1 MVQSPNK
8 YADIF
13 KNNNIYLL
21 FHIETPTLIWMTKK
35 KLFRKPSVLILLLIM
50 SCCFYLFALF
60 YFFISVFV
68 DVQRSQLNKQH

>member
-8 YADIF
+8 YANIF

-35 KLFRKPSVLILLLIM
+35 KTLQKTISSDPAAHHELLFLPFCSFL
-50 SCCFYLFALF
+50 LF
-60 YFFISVFV
+60 Y
-68 DVQRSQLNKQH
+68 